1 MAVLATKYSATMVQS
16 SDEKVTAVPLI
27 LFGLFGVRGWSRR
40 PPRGVRGELSKV
52 LQSRASPHCLSSHAR
67 MASKQKSAG
76 AEAARRKA
84 LRLHGSIARDL
95 GVRIVS
101 GRARPGDILDGE
113 IDASD
118 RLEVSRTAYREA
130 VRILAA
136 KGLVES
142 RPKVGTRV
150 SRPERWHWLDPDV
163 LSWIFE
169 REPDDRLLNDLFE
182 LRRMVE
188 PQAAAL
194 AAGRRTEADLVAMA
208 QALQAMEQHSLAV
221 EEGRAADQKFHAAL
235 LRATGNAFVASL
247 VSGIGAAVTWTTIF
261 KQRHQQL
268 ARDPVP
274 DHVRVYEA
282 VRARNP
288 AAAQRAMTALLDLAL
303 LDTTTARGA
312 RKSRVG
318 IKAKR

>member
-1 MAVLATKYSATMVQS
+1 
-16 SDEKVTAVPLI
+16 
-27 LFGLFGVRGWSRR
+27 
-40 PPRGVRGELSKV
+40 
-52 LQSRASPHCLSSHAR
+52 
-67 MASKQKSAG
+67 MASKQKSVES
-76 AEAARRKA
+76 EATARRKA

-150 SRPERWHWLDPDV
+150 SLPERWHLLDPDV

-169 REPDDRLLNDLFE
+169 REPDARLVNGLFE
-182 LRRMVE
+182 LRRIVE

-194 AAGRRTEADLVAMA
+194 AAERRTDEDLAAMA
-208 QALQAMEQHSLAV
+208 QALQGMEEHSLAL
-221 EEGRAADQKFHAAL
+221 EEGRDADQNFHAAL
-235 LRATGNAFVASL
+235 LRASGNAFLASL
-247 VSGIGAAVTWTTIF
+247 SSGITAAVTWTTIF
-261 KQRHQQL
+261 KQRHEQL

-274 DHVRVYEA
+274 DHVRVYKA

-303 LDTTTARGA
+303 LDTTNARRP
-312 RKSRVG
+312 RKRRG
-318 IKAKR
+318 